1 MYVNIF
7 FAEGMENQQQGFAQ
21 RLSVINPFVAM
32 RAPFIP
38 TALSFTVGIVING
51 IKPNTSYD
59 FDISITNKET
69 GQEAFK
75 QTINSFSIPEE
86 NMDNLT
92 INFDLKNVPFENEG
106 EYECVFSIGSY
117 AKSESLFIIKANQ

>member
-7 FAEGMENQQQGFAQ
+7 FAEGMENQQQGFGQ

-38 TALSFTVGIVING
+38 TALSFTVGIVVNG
-51 IKPNTSYD
+51 IKSNLAYD
-59 FDISITNKET
+59 LAIRLVHKET
-69 GQEAFK
+69 GKVVFEQHVDDF
-75 QTINSFSIPEE
+75 QIPDA

-92 INFDLKNVPFENEG
+92 INFDLKNVPFEVDG
-106 EYECVFSIGSY
+106 EYECLFSIGEHS
-117 AKSESLFIIKANQ
+117 KSEILYILKNGK